1 MPGSVEADPGE
12 GQVQFAV
19 DVDPG
24 GHGADT
30 ARMQAS
36 AGRPARMG
44 AMDVTAELDAPCS
57 PGELFDSVDDLGGY
71 PEWLEIVERAEAVAS
86 HPDDDGDAAWVVD
99 LRGRLGPLARSKRL
113 RMVRT
118 RCDAPGLVRFERRE
132 HDGRDHSDWVLEAE
146 VVPIEASS
154 RLVMRLHYGGSF
166 GGSVLE
172 KLLSDAIER
181 SRPAL
186 LEHLGA

>member
-1 MPGSVEADPGE
+1 
-12 GQVQFAV
+12 
-19 DVDPG
+19 
-24 GHGADT
+24 
-30 ARMQAS
+30 
-36 AGRPARMG
+36 
-44 AMDVTAELDAPCS
+44 MDVTADLEAPCA
-57 PGELFDSVDDLGGY
+57 PAHLFDSVDDLGAY
-71 PEWLEIVERAEAVAS
+71 PDWLEIVERAEVSPA
-86 HPDDDGDAAWVVD
+86 HPDDDGDAAWLID

-118 RCDAPGLVRFERRE
+118 TCDAPGLVRFERRE
-132 HDGRDHSDWVLEAE
+132 HDGRSHSDWVLEAE
-146 VVPIEASS
+146 VQAIGAAADPPAS

-186 LEHLGA
+186 LEHLGS